1 MTEHTYTILLD
12 PRGKGR
18 PVFTRATG
26 HARTPETTRSWEHE
40 AAHQLREQHGDAG
53 MLDSLSPM
61 WGVRISAF
69 HPRPKTRPGYL
80 PRALWAVADYDLP
93 ATSRHDLDNVVKIVL
108 DALQVGGVILNDRCI
123 VAIDAA
129 SWFASHGQRGRV
141 EVTLTEVTP

>member
-40 AAHQLREQHGDAG
+40 AAHQLREQHGGTG

-61 WGVRISAF
+61 WAVRISAY
-69 HPRPKTRPGYL
+69 HPRPKARPGC
-80 PRALWAVADYDLP
+80 R
-93 ATSRHDLDNVVKIVL
+93 
-108 DALQVGGVILNDRCI
+108 
-123 VAIDAA
+123 
-129 SWFASHGQRGRV
+129 
-141 EVTLTEVTP
+141 